1 MFSHLTILT
10 SFLQT
15 KIPNGRTTQF
25 VLVSSGGVNLPLNT
39 QGITDPNNEDSDV
52 RCQLLPP
59 HLLTSLRIIPFWFP
73 KQM

>member
-39 QGITDPNNEDSDV
+39 QGIADSNNEDSDV
-52 RCQLLPP
+52 RCQLLPF
-59 HLLTSLRIIPFWFP
+59 LLIY
-73 KQM
+73 